1 MSPERA
7 RQVANGILTVAGVA
21 LAVVVWR
28 QPALRRLVRHFAPIA
43 LREIRP
49 VHIAAAMAAI
59 AAAPAAAAGA
69 VVAADGLEPDDARTL
84 DAEPIDVKPIDSKA
98 IDVKP
103 IDAKVNEARPSG
115 GAPGESKPLAAPGA
129 LS

>member
-28 QPALRRLVRHFAPIA
+28 QPALRRLVRHVVPVA

-49 VHIAAAMAAI
+49 VHVAAVMAAL
-59 AAAPAAAAGA
+59 AASASGHRGRRRGCKAPDEAACNRVGQAAGLGRDTSTILA
-69 VVAADGLEPDDARTL
+69 FVLRPRRGLESFVIRSG
-84 DAEPIDVKPIDSKA
+84 DV
-98 IDVKP
+98 
-103 IDAKVNEARPSG
+103 SG
-115 GAPGESKPLAAPGA
+115 VW
-129 LS
+129 

>member
-28 QPALRRLVRHFAPIA
+28 QPALRRAARQLVPIA

-49 VHIAAAMAAI
+49 VHVAAVIAA
-59 AAAPAAAAGA
+59 
-69 VVAADGLEPDDARTL
+69 
-84 DAEPIDVKPIDSKA
+84 
-98 IDVKP
+98 
-103 IDAKVNEARPSG
+103 
-115 GAPGESKPLAAPGA
+115 LAAPPAAVTAEAVATAKG
-129 LS
+129 SGPDHGPEPDPHGDPVS

>member
-28 QPALRRLVRHFAPIA
+28 QPALRRLAGHFVPVA

-49 VHIAAAMAAI
+49 VHVAAVIAALAGPPAAVNAAV
-59 AAAPAAAAGA
+59 AAAKASEASGPEQGGDPA
-69 VVAADGLEPDDARTL
+69 
-84 DAEPIDVKPIDSKA
+84 SQ
-98 IDVKP
+98 
-103 IDAKVNEARPSG
+103 
-115 GAPGESKPLAAPGA
+115 PG
-129 LS
+129 

>member
-28 QPALRRLVRHFAPIA
+28 QPALRRVVRHFVPVA

-49 VHIAAAMAAI
+49 IHIAAVMAALAGPPV
-59 AAAPAAAAGA
+59 AATAA
-69 VVAADGLEPDDARTL
+69 VVAAR
-84 DAEPIDVKPIDSKA
+84 SS
-98 IDVKP
+98 
-103 IDAKVNEARPSG
+103 EASDPEQRGDPAS
-115 GAPGESKPLAAPGA
+115 
-129 LS
+129 

>member
-28 QPALRRLVRHFAPIA
+28 QPALRRMARQLVPVA

-49 VHIAAAMAAI
+49 VHVAAVMAALAGPPAVTAAAVAAAKAADTSESDRNSDTVTR
-59 AAAPAAAAGA
+59 AAAPS
-69 VVAADGLEPDDARTL
+69 
-84 DAEPIDVKPIDSKA
+84 DSRA
-98 IDVKP
+98 
-103 IDAKVNEARPSG
+103 
-115 GAPGESKPLAAPGA
+115 
-129 LS
+129 

>member
-28 QPALRRLVRHFAPIA
+28 QPALRRAARHVVPHV

-49 VHIAAAMAAI
+49 VHVAAVLAALAGPPAVT
-59 AAAPAAAAGA
+59 AAA
-69 VVAADGLEPDDARTL
+69 VVAAKSSEQPELGDNQPDDQPVG
-84 DAEPIDVKPIDSKA
+84 EPAV
-98 IDVKP
+98 
-103 IDAKVNEARPSG
+103 G
-115 GAPGESKPLAAPGA
+115 
-129 LS
+129 